1 MTVSSG
7 SIEKL
12 TIYAYSD
19 EKYRTKVG
27 EFKATINPNT
37 ITHTLATIYESAGVT
52 DGDPDVSKKYV
63 TIEAEKIAF
72 DLHFDG
78 TGVTDDGQGKDVG
91 TQINNFYKLCYQYNG
106 DIHKPNFLG
115 LMWGTSIFKGRL
127 TSCETEY
134 KMFKANGAPLRAKL
148 SVSFEQYIDPETLK
162 KILKKSSPD
171 MTHLREVKQGDTL
184 PLMCKRIYGD
194 SSYYLQVAEKN
205 NLNAFR
211 TLTPGMK
218 LYFPPIKNN

>member
-7 SIEKL
+7 SIEKM

-27 EFKATINPNT
+27 EFKAMINPST
-37 ITHTLATIYESAGVT
+37 ITHTLSTSYESGGVT

-63 TIEAEKIAF
+63 TIEAEKLAF

-78 TGVTDDGQGKDVG
+78 TGVTDDGKGQDVG
-91 TQINNFYKLCYQYNG
+91 TQITNFYNLCYQYNG

-115 LMWGTSIFKGRL
+115 LMWGKSLFKGRL
-127 TSCETEY
+127 ISCETEY
-134 KMFKANGAPLRAKL
+134 KMFKANGSPLRAKL
-148 SVSFEQYIDPETLK
+148 SVTFEQYIDPETLK

-171 MTHLREVKQGDTL
+171 MTHLREVRQGDTL
-184 PLMCKRIYGD
+184 PLMCQRIYGD
-194 SSYYLQVAEKN
+194 SGYYLQVAEKN
-205 NLNAFR
+205 NLDAFR
-211 TLTPGMK
+211 TLKPGTK